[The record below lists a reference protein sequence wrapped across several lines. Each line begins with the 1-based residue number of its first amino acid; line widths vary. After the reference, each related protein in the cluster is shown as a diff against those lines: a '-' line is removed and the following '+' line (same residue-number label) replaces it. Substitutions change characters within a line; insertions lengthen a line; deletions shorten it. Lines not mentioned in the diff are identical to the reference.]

1 MHIKQRIKDKLVYLF
16 VLRNKYIKEEY
27 VPYVQ
32 SHLEEHRKHRIRHW
46 GRLIRLNIHYRILRR
61 PPYLYETPVSRI
73 KQKAIEP
80 QSPKNTVVSAAVNN
94 AKKTKPTDTAVSMD
108 VAYLIYLMERQM
120 NVRRI
125 DSIELYFLEVN
136 YKREFSFGSWPSRL
150 HCCVCVTTGDQSG
163 WGEICLPIYE
173 GKTKEDVIRQI
184 TKDFEPWQGANI
196 ERAKFLVKERRG
208 KTADRVLEALD
219 MALVDLDARLQGKSA
234 LEYLGLPDEYSVP
247 ALSCVLQKDIEAAV
261 ELAQQLATT
270 HLKIK
275 LFGDNVSDYNLIKAV
290 RAAIPQE
297 CYLVGDV
304 NMGYAPGKQV
314 QPFSQDIVRAMNN
327 LHEAGLNAC
336 EDPAN
341 LSWEGLAQLQR
352 ELPDMAIIPDEPMRP
367 SYKILE
373 EIEPVPGH
381 IYNLHPN
388 CMGSL
393 TATVELA
400 QKLRKGGANVMI
412 GDSSLVGPACAA
424 WQQVACGVHAEW
436 CEALEK
442 PIESTKFTDCIL
454 STPMQTLPD
463 GRRQIAEHAL
473 GFGLEVDK
481 AKLAE
486 NSIVVIRI

>member
-1 MHIKQRIKDKLVYLF
+1 MQKIRNRAINFF
-16 VLRNKYIKEEY
+16 VLRNKYIAEEY
-27 VPYVQ
+27 VPYIQ
-32 SHLEEHRKHRIRHW
+32 NHMEEHKKHRVRHW
-46 GRLIRLNIHYRILRR
+46 IRLFKLNVHYRVLRR
-61 PPYLYETPVSRI
+61 PPYLYETTKSSETMKNPVQHTDNI
-73 KQKAIEP
+73 VK
-80 QSPKNTVVSAAVNN
+80 SAVDST
-94 AKKTKPTDTAVSMD
+94 KKTKSVNPASSAE
-108 VAYLIYLMERQM
+108 VAYLIHLMETQM
-120 NVRRI
+120 NVQRI

-150 HCCVCVTTGDQSG
+150 HCCVCVTIDNVSG

-173 GKTKEDVIRQI
+173 GKIKEDVIRQI
-184 TKDFEPWQGANI
+184 TKDFKPWQGVNI

-208 KTADRVLEALD
+208 KTPDRVLEALD
-219 MALVDLDARLQGKSA
+219 MALVDLDARLHGQSA
-234 LEYLGLPDEYSVP
+234 LEYLGLPGEYSVP
-247 ALSCVLQKDIEAAV
+247 ALSCVLQKDIKAAA
-261 ELAQQLATT
+261 ELAHQLATT

-290 RAAIPQE
+290 RAVIPQS

-304 NMGYAPGKQV
+304 NMGYAPGKQF
-314 QPFSQDIVRAMNN
+314 QPFNRDIVRALSN
-327 LHEAGLNAC
+327 LREAGLDAC

-341 LSWEGLAQLQR
+341 LSWEGLAQLQH

-373 EIEPVPGH
+373 QITPVPGH

-393 TATVELA
+393 MATVELA
-400 QKLRKGGANVMI
+400 RKLRNGGANVMI
-412 GDSSLVGPACAA
+412 GDSSLIGPACTA

-454 STPMQTLPD
+454 STPMQTLSD
-463 GRRQIAEHAL
+463 GRRQIARYAP
-473 GFGLEVDK
+473 GFGLIVDK
-481 AKLAE
+481 NKLAE
-486 NSIVVIRI
+486 NSFAVIRI